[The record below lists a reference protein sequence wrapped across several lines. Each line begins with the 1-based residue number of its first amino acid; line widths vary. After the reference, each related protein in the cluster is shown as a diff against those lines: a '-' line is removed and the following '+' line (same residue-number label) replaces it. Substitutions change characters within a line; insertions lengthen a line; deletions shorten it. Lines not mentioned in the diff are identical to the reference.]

1 MHIDKRKY
9 AYLTVVEN
17 KKKKTKADRTYV
29 ALVTSDSEVFM
40 FTDEELNRA
49 SMRAF
54 KNQEDIEII
63 DVNYEVIIE
72 E

>member
-9 AYLTVVEN
+9 AYLTLVEN
-17 KKKKTKADRTYV
+17 KKKKTRADHSYV
-29 ALVTSDSEVFM
+29 ALVTSDCEVFM
-40 FTDEELNRA
+40 FTEEELNRA

-54 KNQEDIEII
+54 KNQEDITII

-72 E
+72 S